1 MSKKMSSIFR
11 LIVRLIVISVII
23 FGFYAL
29 FILFFIET
37 NKITKEKEIFI
48 VIEKSKKLEMDRC
61 EYKLENSEGKII
73 IYNEEYDNYKLGDT
87 IKF

>member
-11 LIVRLIVISVII
+11 LIVRLIAIAVII

-29 FILFFIET
+29 FVLFFIEA
-37 NKITKEKEIFI
+37 NKIKQEKEIFI

-73 IYNEEYDNYKLGDT
+73 IYNDKFDNYKLGDT

>member
-11 LIVRLIVISVII
+11 LIVRLIAIAVII

-29 FILFFIET
+29 FVLFFIEA
-37 NKITKEKEIFI
+37 NKIKQEKEIFI

-73 IYNEEYDNYKLGDT
+73 IYNEKFDNYKLGDT